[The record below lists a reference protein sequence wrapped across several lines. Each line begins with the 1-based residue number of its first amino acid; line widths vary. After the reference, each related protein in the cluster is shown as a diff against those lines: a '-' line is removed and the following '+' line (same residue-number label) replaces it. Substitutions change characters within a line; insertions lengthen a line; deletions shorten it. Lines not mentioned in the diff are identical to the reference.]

1 VHNISNI
8 GRVYIVFL
16 AKGAAYPINEVLTLL
31 TAVDE
36 LHLDPFWMFIFDNDF
51 EVKVS
56 RG

>member
-1 VHNISNI
+1 MHNISNI

-36 LHLDPFWMFIFDNDF
+36 LHLDPFWMFIFDSDF

-56 RG
+56 RD